1 MLTKYPTSPFV
12 TNGSDELPLFSIDF
26 IDYQLQVYICSI
38 IIYIL
43 DNTKVYILS
52 CFFAFPYSMGR
63 LVMMASSHS
72 KNIALKKATIYSFKL
87 QQTIEGKLQS
97 KLHSILAC
105 PYASKHLTL
114 RHKGNTKHIQRTLV
128 AWRCGKSSFTR

>member
-1 MLTKYPTSPFV
+1 
-12 TNGSDELPLFSIDF
+12 
-26 IDYQLQVYICSI
+26 
-38 IIYIL
+38 
-43 DNTKVYILS
+43 
-52 CFFAFPYSMGR
+52 MGR

-87 QQTIEGKLQS
+87 QQTIEGKLQN

-114 RHKGNTKHIQRTLV
+114 RHKGNIKHIQRTLV
-128 AWRCGKSSFTR
+128 AWRCGKSSSQGNKWKIQLPFKQYVLLSASRGQ